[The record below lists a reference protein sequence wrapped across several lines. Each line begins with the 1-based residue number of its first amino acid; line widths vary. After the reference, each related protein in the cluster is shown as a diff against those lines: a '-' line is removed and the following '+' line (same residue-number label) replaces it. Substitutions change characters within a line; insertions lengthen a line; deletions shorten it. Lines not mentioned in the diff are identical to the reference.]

1 MCIRDRIYAK
11 QIANNTDKKIEN
23 TEPIN
28 EPFSPKISNISINYN
43 AKTSMI
49 FKESDRIE
57 NDYDENNSFFLISP
71 TGIEKTFS
79 KESVKNR
86 MESGISFTE
95 FSYQLIQAYDFYHLY
110 NSMNCEIQI
119 GGGIRNIEIVNS
131 YLSLG
136 IRRVILGTSAFEDNV
151 FLDRAIKE
159 NPGRIAVGIDI
170 KDNFVA
176 IKGWESKIRM
186 GLKEALTK
194 FRKKNI
200 DLIVLTSVDRD
211 GTLEGYNVEL
221 VNEYLKNTS
230 VPLIVSGGIKNED
243 DLNLISKLCNQTVY
257 GVILGK
263 SLYEDKIDLKK
274 CIEVYEDVS

>member
-1 MCIRDRIYAK
+1 MGLEEMIYA
-11 QIANNTDKKIEN
+11 
-23 TEPIN
+23 
-28 EPFSPKISNISINYN
+28 
-43 AKTSMI
+43 
-49 FKESDRIE
+49 
-57 NDYDENNSFFLISP
+57 FFIL
-71 TGIEKTFS
+71 
-79 KESVKNR
+79 R
-86 MESGISFTE
+86 ME
-95 FSYQLIQAYDFYHLY
+95 
-110 NSMNCEIQI
+110 QI
-119 GGGIRNIEIVNS
+119 MGRFIPTTLFVQN
-131 YLSLG
+131 LSLG

-243 DLNLISKLCNQTVY
+243 DLISISKLCNHTIY

-263 SLYEDKIDLKK
+263 SLYEDKINLKK

>member
-1 MCIRDRIYAK
+1 MRQTLQGDFAQEKIYSDSPVEIAK
-11 QIANNTDKKIEN
+11 KWESMGAKLIHLVDLDGAVEGK
-23 TEPIN
+23 
-28 EPFSPKISNISINYN
+28 SINYE
-43 AKTSMI
+43 I
-49 FKESDRIE
+49 IKEIS
-57 NDYDENNSFFLISP
+57 NS
-71 TGIEKTFS
+71 
-79 KESVKNR
+79 V
-86 MESGISFTE
+86 
-95 FSYQLIQAYDFYHLY
+95 Q
-110 NSMNCEIQI
+110 CEIQI

-159 NPGRIAVGIDI
+159 NPGRIAIGIDI

-230 VPLIVSGGIKNED
+230 VPLIVSGGIKMKM
-243 DLNLISKLCNQTVY
+243 I
-257 GVILGK
+257 
-263 SLYEDKIDLKK
+263 
-274 CIEVYEDVS
+274 